1 MPTYDYECQ
10 SCGHTTEVFQSIS
23 EDPITT
29 CPQCGEDELKR
40 LISAGVGIIFKGSGF
55 YVTDSKKGSS
65 TKSGASEAKSDSTSD
80 SAKETKSESKS
91 SKSEESGGTKKADT
105 AGSAKAS

>member
-23 EDPITT
+23 EDPLTT

-55 YVTDSKKGSS
+55 YVTDSKKNSSGKSGSS
-65 TKSGASEAKSDSTSD
+65 ETKSDSA
-80 SAKETKSESKS
+80 SASSETKSESKS
-91 SKSEESGGTKKADT
+91 SKSEDSAGSKKSDT
-105 AGSAKAS
+105 TGSAKAS

>member
-23 EDPITT
+23 EDPLVT
-29 CPQCGEDELKR
+29 CPSCGKDELKR

-55 YVTDSKKGSS
+55 YVTDSKRS
-65 TKSGASEAKSDSTSD
+65 TAGASASESKKSSDS
-80 SAKETKSESKS
+80 SESKS
-91 SKSEESGGTKKADT
+91 SESKKSESTSSDSSASKKSDT
-105 AGSAKAS
+105 TTAKAG